1 MREEEDG
8 NQPKDE
14 DVPRQGLLAS
24 IPRRAVYRALVL
36 LAALAGIL
44 YLRQQ
49 TGSIAG
55 CMSQAFSV
63 PTPTPAPVPAPGPVR
78 ANIRPPESAETKAV
92 P

>member
-1 MREEEDG
+1 
-8 NQPKDE
+8 
-14 DVPRQGLLAS
+14 LLTS

-49 TGSIAG
+49 TGSIAS
-55 CMSQAFSV
+55 CMAQSFSV
-63 PTPTPAPVPAPGPVR
+63 PAPTQAPATTPGPMR
-78 ANIRPPESAETKAV
+78 ANIRPPEPAATRTA